1 MSIQEQDHL
10 REEYYN
16 EAVRYMENAEEILKK
31 AGKEGKYYLDDKYVK
46 TACGTAYNGVLKAL
60 DGILILK
67 GVKKAKNRKSIEYYR
82 DSISLID
89 KKFMNEVNT
98 VYDVLHLDGYYDGIK
113 NVKVI
118 QGGFE
123 VAYDII
129 ERIKPVQS

>member
-1 MSIQEQDHL
+1 MSIQEQDQV
-10 REEYYN
+10 REEFYT
-16 EAVRYMENAEEILKK
+16 EALRYMQNAEDTLSK
-31 AGKEGKYYLDDKYVK
+31 AGKDGKYYIDDKYVK

-82 DSISLID
+82 DSVSLID

-98 VYDVLHLDGYYDGIK
+98 VYGVLHLEGYYDGVK

-118 QGGFE
+118 MGGFE

-129 ERIKPVQS
+129 ERIKPVHS